1 MALWVVKSRPVPIYL
16 IQPEWQTGTKICSS
30 FVLTYLFL
38 TFLSYIRNLQWFL
51 YFKVLRELQP
61 SKGLAKGPIRRNN
74 IVGDESA
81 PALVVTLKE
90 RLCPLWQGL
99 LCQFWSQLLDMGNQ
113 PVFDPL
119 IESKPNEHRRHLR
132 RWWIGG
138 GWSTN
143 GHWLSLSCPH
153 SFYMAPYKNHNN
165 ICYVRNKHDWKL
177 VCRYMLE
184 R

>member
-119 IESKPNEHRRHLR
+119 IEAEWASPAPPTVVNRRRLKYEWPLIVTLMPPLFLHGTL
-132 RWWIGG
+132 
-138 GWSTN
+138 
-143 GHWLSLSCPH
+143 
-153 SFYMAPYKNHNN
+153 
-165 ICYVRNKHDWKL
+165 
-177 VCRYMLE
+177 
-184 R
+184 